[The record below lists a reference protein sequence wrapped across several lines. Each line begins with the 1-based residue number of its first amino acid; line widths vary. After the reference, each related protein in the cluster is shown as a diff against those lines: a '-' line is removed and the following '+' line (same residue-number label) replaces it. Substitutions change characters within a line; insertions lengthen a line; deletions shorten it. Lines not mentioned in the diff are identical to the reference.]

1 MLTRLKVSGFK
12 NLVDVDVRFGP
23 FTCIA
28 GPNGIGK
35 SNLFDAIRF
44 LSMLAD
50 QPLVDA
56 ALAVRDEGRRTGDIQ
71 GLFHRSGGVLAEQ
84 MSFEVEMIVPP
95 TGVDDLGQPA
105 EASITFLR
113 YALTLAYRKDGLGRS
128 PGALEIL
135 KEELGQINLG
145 DAREHLRF
153 THTPVWRRSAIRGRR
168 TSAFI
173 STEDNGPGRTIKL
186 HQDGSSGRPR
196 QFLAA
201 TLPRTTLSAVNATE
215 NPTALLAR
223 RELQSWHLLQLEPS
237 ALRRPDPFTA
247 PTQLGADG
255 SHLAATLYRLA
266 QENNPQLPTPSE
278 QQADSEQVYGQ
289 VANRLAELIDDVQ
302 RVWIDRDER
311 RELLT
316 LYVAGRDQTAHPAL
330 ALSDGTLRFLALAT
344 LDLDPHFQGVL
355 CLEEP
360 ENGIHPSRIP
370 AMLQLLRDIA
380 TDPNEPVRADN
391 PLRQVLINTHSPVVV
406 QQSPDDSLLMAES
419 RAMSR
424 NLQGVTFVP
433 LSDTW
438 RHSAD
443 PTAVV
448 SRGHLLAYLNPVAPA
463 AEEPVDLATNGAQ
476 HKAEKS
482 SHRVIDRP
490 DLQLLFPWADVR

>member
-71 GLFHRSGGVLAEQ
+71 GLFHRSGGVLADQ
-84 MSFEVEMIVPP
+84 MAFEAEMIVPP

-113 YALTLAYRKDGLGRS
+113 YALTLAYRKESLGRS
-128 PGALEIL
+128 PGALEIS
-135 KEELGQINLG
+135 KEELAQINLG
-145 DAREHLRF
+145 DAREHLPF

-173 STEDNGPGRTIKL
+173 STEDNGHGRTIKL

-223 RELQSWHLLQLEPS
+223 RELQSWRLLQLEPS

-255 SHLAATLYRLA
+255 SHLAATFIRVICSLFIGMPNGRRQSCAGRRLPRLCKRSQPRASLRYRL
-266 QENNPQLPTPSE
+266 S
-278 QQADSEQVYGQ
+278 V
-289 VANRLAELIDDVQ
+289 
-302 RVWIDRDER
+302 
-311 RELLT
+311 
-316 LYVAGRDQTAHPAL
+316 
-330 ALSDGTLRFLALAT
+330 
-344 LDLDPHFQGVL
+344 
-355 CLEEP
+355 
-360 ENGIHPSRIP
+360 
-370 AMLQLLRDIA
+370 
-380 TDPNEPVRADN
+380 
-391 PLRQVLINTHSPVVV
+391 
-406 QQSPDDSLLMAES
+406 
-419 RAMSR
+419 
-424 NLQGVTFVP
+424 
-433 LSDTW
+433 
-438 RHSAD
+438 
-443 PTAVV
+443 
-448 SRGHLLAYLNPVAPA
+448 
-463 AEEPVDLATNGAQ
+463 
-476 HKAEKS
+476 
-482 SHRVIDRP
+482 
-490 DLQLLFPWADVR
+490 